1 MAANKPGKAEILA
14 AFFDDGTY
22 SPLFTDGA
30 VSAAYGCANGQNA
43 YVVFEDGSPVGVQ
56 DIEKN
61 IRVLEMAAETGA
73 PVVTFYDSTGAK
85 LEGGLDLLNA
95 NARLTAEIAR
105 VSGVVP
111 QVAVVTGTCAGTNAI
126 NAAAADVCVMAEDA
140 ELFLN
145 APFNAEDKVA
155 NAGSAA
161 FAAKAGVAAV
171 TAAVAVVTGTCAGTN
186 AINAAAADVC
196 VMAEDAELF
205 LNAPFNAEDK
215 VANAGSAAFAAK
227 AGVAAVTAADAVAAA
242 KQAASIVALLPANN
256 LAGPALFDFAAPSKA
271 LDLVKYSAAD
281 AIAALADEGSTVELY
296 AGYGKNIVTALAT
309 INGSAVGILAT
320 EKAALCHK
328 CTAKAA
334 RFVRLCDAYSI
345 PVVTVVN
352 TEGFGKSEG
361 DDQAGGI
368 RQAARMAGVYAEA
381 TTVKVAVLA
390 GEAVG
395 PAYTVFAAC
404 ADWRVAVQGCTV
416 APLAPE
422 AAVTVLYKDEIFA
435 SDNIVNATKAKA
447 AAYAKE
453 VCSANAAVANGAA
466 DTIADAATA
475 RGAVAQALD
484 MLASKRTV
492 RLAKKHGNIT
502 L

>member
-1 MAANKPGKAEILA
+1 MAVNKPGKAEILA

-161 FAAKAGVAAV
+161 FAAQGRCRRCYHCGHRCRRQAG
-171 TAAVAVVTGTCAGTN
+171 C
-186 AINAAAADVC
+186 
-196 VMAEDAELF
+196 F
-205 LNAPFNAEDK
+205 HRRP
-215 VANAGSAAFAAK
+215 
-227 AGVAAVTAADAVAAA
+227 
-242 KQAASIVALLPANN
+242 
-256 LAGPALFDFAAPSKA
+256 
-271 LDLVKYSAAD
+271 
-281 AIAALADEGSTVELY
+281 
-296 AGYGKNIVTALAT
+296 
-309 INGSAVGILAT
+309 
-320 EKAALCHK
+320 
-328 CTAKAA
+328 AA
-334 RFVRLCDAYSI
+334 RQQSGRSCAVRLCRS
-345 PVVTVVN
+345 
-352 TEGFGKSEG
+352 
-361 DDQAGGI
+361 
-368 RQAARMAGVYAEA
+368 
-381 TTVKVAVLA
+381 L
-390 GEAVG
+390 
-395 PAYTVFAAC
+395 
-404 ADWRVAVQGCTV
+404 QG
-416 APLAPE
+416 
-422 AAVTVLYKDEIFA
+422 
-435 SDNIVNATKAKA
+435 S
-447 AAYAKE
+447 
-453 VCSANAAVANGAA
+453 
-466 DTIADAATA
+466 
-475 RGAVAQALD
+475 
-484 MLASKRTV
+484 
-492 RLAKKHGNIT
+492 
-502 L
+502 

>member
-1 MAANKPGKAEILA
+1 MAANKPGKATILA
-14 AFFDDGTY
+14 AFFDDGAY

-30 VSAAYGCANGQNA
+30 VSAAYGNANGQSV
-43 YVVFEDGSPVGVQ
+43 YVVFEDGTPVGVQ

-95 NARLTAEIAR
+95 TARLTAEIAR

-111 QVAVVTGTCAGTNAI
+111 QIAVVTGTCAGTNAI
-126 NAAAADVCVMAEDA
+126 NAASADLCIMAEDA

-155 NAGSAA
+155 GAGSAE

-171 TAAVAVVTGTCAGTN
+171 TAA
-186 AINAAAADVC
+186 
-196 VMAEDAELF
+196 
-205 LNAPFNAEDK
+205 
-215 VANAGSAAFAAK
+215 
-227 AGVAAVTAADAVAAA
+227 
-242 KQAASIVALLPANN
+242 KQAASIAALLPANN
-256 LAGPALFDFAAPSKA
+256 LAGPALFDFSAPSAA
-271 LDLVKYSAAD
+271 LNTAKYTAAD
-281 AIAALADEGSTVELY
+281 AVAALTDEGSAVELY
-296 AGYGKNIVTALAT
+296 KGYGKNIVTALAT
-309 INGSAVGILAT
+309 INGSSVGIVAT

-395 PAYTVFAAC
+395 PAYTVFAAS

-435 SDNIVNATKAKA
+435 SDNIVAATKAKA
-447 AAYAKE
+447 AAYTKD
-453 VCSANAAVANGAA
+453 VCSAQAAVANGAA
-466 DTIADAATA
+466 DTVADAASA
-475 RGAVAQALD
+475 RSAVAQALD
-484 MLASKRTV
+484 MLASKRAV

>member
-1 MAANKPGKAEILA
+1 MAANKPGKATILA
-14 AFFDDGTY
+14 AFFDDGAY

-30 VSAAYGCANGQNA
+30 VSAAYGNANGQSV
-43 YVVFEDGSPVGVQ
+43 YVVFEDGTPVGVQ

-95 NARLTAEIAR
+95 TARLTAEIAR

-111 QVAVVTGTCAGTNAI
+111 QIAVVTGTCAGTNAI
-126 NAAAADVCVMAEDA
+126 NAASADLCIMAEDA

-155 NAGSAA
+155 GAGSA
-161 FAAKAGVAAV
+161 
-171 TAAVAVVTGTCAGTN
+171 
-186 AINAAAADVC
+186 
-196 VMAEDAELF
+196 E
-205 LNAPFNAEDK
+205 
-215 VANAGSAAFAAK
+215 FAAK

-242 KQAASIVALLPANN
+242 KQAASIAALLPANN
-256 LAGPALFDFAAPSKA
+256 LAGPALFDFSAPSAA
-271 LDLVKYSAAD
+271 LNTAAD
-281 AIAALADEGSTVELY
+281 AVAALTDEGSAVELY
-296 AGYGKNIVTALAT
+296 KGYGKNIVTALAT
-309 INGSAVGILAT
+309 INGSSVGIVAT

-334 RFVRLCDAYSI
+334 RFVRLCDAYRI

-395 PAYTVFAAC
+395 PAYTVFAAS

-435 SDNIVNATKAKA
+435 SDNIVATTKAKA
-447 AAYAKE
+447 AAYTKD
-453 VCSANAAVANGAA
+453 VCSAQAAVANGAA
-466 DTIADAATA
+466 DTVADAASA
-475 RGAVAQALD
+475 RSAVAQALD
-484 MLASKRTV
+484 MLASKRAV

>member
-1 MAANKPGKAEILA
+1 MAANKPGKATILA
-14 AFFDDGTY
+14 AFFDDGAY

-30 VSAAYGCANGQNA
+30 VSAAYGNANGQSV
-43 YVVFEDGSPVGVQ
+43 YVVFEDGTPVGVQ

-95 NARLTAEIAR
+95 TARLTAEIAR

-111 QVAVVTGTCAGTNAI
+111 QIAVVTGTCAGTNAI
-126 NAAAADVCVMAEDA
+126 NAASADLCIMAEDA

-145 APFNAEDKVA
+145 APFNAEDKG
-155 NAGSAA
+155 AGSA
-161 FAAKAGVAAV
+161 
-171 TAAVAVVTGTCAGTN
+171 
-186 AINAAAADVC
+186 
-196 VMAEDAELF
+196 E
-205 LNAPFNAEDK
+205 
-215 VANAGSAAFAAK
+215 FAAK

-242 KQAASIVALLPANN
+242 KQAASIAALLPANN
-256 LAGPALFDFAAPSKA
+256 LAGPALFDFSAPSAA
-271 LDLVKYSAAD
+271 LNTAKYTAAD
-281 AIAALADEGSTVELY
+281 AVAALTDEGSAVELY
-296 AGYGKNIVTALAT
+296 KGYGKNIVTALAT
-309 INGSAVGILAT
+309 INGSSVGIVAT

-395 PAYTVFAAC
+395 PAYTVFAAS

-435 SDNIVNATKAKA
+435 SDNIVAATKAKA
-447 AAYAKE
+447 AAYTKD
-453 VCSANAAVANGAA
+453 VCSAQAAVANGAA
-466 DTIADAATA
+466 DTVADAASA
-475 RGAVAQALD
+475 RSAVAQALD
-484 MLASKRTV
+484 MLASKRAV